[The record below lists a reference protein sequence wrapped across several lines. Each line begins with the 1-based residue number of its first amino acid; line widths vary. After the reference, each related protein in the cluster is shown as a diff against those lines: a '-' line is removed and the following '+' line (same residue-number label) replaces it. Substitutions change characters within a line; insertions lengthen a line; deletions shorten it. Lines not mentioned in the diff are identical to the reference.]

1 MLLNRTVSLK
11 TGIIST
17 FLFCTLLLVSQ
28 ITYAQDWSFAVG
40 PGITQYYG
48 DVNQKQVGEIGWAL
62 NGEAWY
68 RLTDDI
74 QIKSGMSFYRIGS
87 QDADTARMRSFKA
100 SNFEFY
106 TSGMYYFKRGY
117 FTPFVYAGV
126 GATTN
131 NPMGESRLGYWNLK
145 EVQPE
150 GEEIP
155 GLVGFIPF
163 GLGLEYE
170 ITPVLALVLD
180 LSLRYTFTDQ
190 LDAVSKPEVVVN
202 ELSPM
207 AIDYYES
214 LSDGIARQVDENA
227 TLLGGSPDAN
237 DMYSMFSVKVK
248 FTPTS
253 SLFGCIDPYKYARP
267 KKRHNK
273 RKNNFDP
280 I

>member
-1 MLLNRTVSLK
+1 MLLNWRVFFKSGTAAAFFF
-11 TGIIST
+11 
-17 FLFCTLLLVSQ
+17 FLLFFVSQ
-28 ITYAQDWSFAVG
+28 KVSAQDWSFAIG
-40 PGITQYYG
+40 PGITAYTG
-48 DVNQKQVGEIGWAL
+48 DVNQQKIGEIGWAL

-68 RLTDDI
+68 RLTDNI

-87 QDADTARMRSFKA
+87 QDADTARLRSFKA
-100 SNFEFY
+100 TNFEFY

-117 FTPFVYAGV
+117 FTPFAYAGI

-131 NPMGESRLGYWNLK
+131 NPMGDSRLGYWNLK

-150 GEEIP
+150 GEAIP

-163 GLGLEYE
+163 GFGLEYE
-170 ITPVLALVLD
+170 ITPVLALVFD

-190 LDAVSKPEVVVN
+190 LDAVSKPEVAVD

-207 AIDYYES
+207 AIEYHES
-214 LSDGIARQVDENA
+214 LSEGIARRVDESEA
-227 TLLGGSPDAN
+227 LMGGSPNAN
-237 DMYSMFSVKVK
+237 DMYSMFAVKVK
-248 FTPTS
+248 FTPTN

-267 KKRHNK
+267 KKRHNR